1 METTKTITDQ
11 GKDFFNSIVPAAKEG
26 DSSIILIISDGKET
40 TAGMCGSGGR
50 LAMSLYNAS
59 FDDPEFR
66 HVLEATMA
74 ALELNDRHGDDDDE
88 EADNN
93 FDDYD
98 DYDEGVDQDLPD
110 CPALPADEA

>member
-1 METTKTITDQ
+1 METTKTIRDQ
-11 GKDFFNSIVPAAKEG
+11 AKDFYNTIVATATESKN
-26 DSSIILIISDGKET
+26 DIILIVSDGEVT
-40 TAGMCGSGGR
+40 TMGLVGSAGR
-50 LAMSLYNAS
+50 LAIALYNAAS
-59 FDDPEFR
+59 GDSAFR
-66 HVLEATMA
+66 QILEATLV
-74 ALELNDRHGDDDDE
+74 ALDDDRHGDDDDE